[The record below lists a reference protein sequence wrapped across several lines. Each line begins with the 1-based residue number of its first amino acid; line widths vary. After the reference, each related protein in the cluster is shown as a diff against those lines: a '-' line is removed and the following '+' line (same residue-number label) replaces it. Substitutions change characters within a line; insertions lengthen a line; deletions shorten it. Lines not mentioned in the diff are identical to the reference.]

1 MVEQWCHS
9 QENYRKMSI
18 PKRGKER
25 FRFVAFQLHMVF
37 PNEDDQ
43 RWLCFFLRYRWN
55 KAWDQ
60 LEVGVWRHLFFTSH
74 TSTERRELHCPT
86 QRCPTPT
93 SLQPLTPSQ
102 GIFLLPNW
110 ICVLFLS
117 DLSAPPGTASSAPP
131 SDKFASKTCCFGFSA
146 GSLDYWPKATFF
158 NQFSQEYSFDAIS
171 VSCLLFIS

>member
-1 MVEQWCHS
+1 
-9 QENYRKMSI
+9 MSI

-86 QRCPTPT
+86 QRKKEHSQPLSNPLLLHKASSFFLTGSVSSFFQTCLPLQAPLPQLLHLI
-93 SLQPLTPSQ
+93 SLQARPAASVSVQGLLTTDPKPHSSISFLRNIALMPS
-102 GIFLLPNW
+102 
-110 ICVLFLS
+110 LF
-117 DLSAPPGTASSAPP
+117 P
-131 SDKFASKTCCFGFSA
+131 
-146 GSLDYWPKATFF
+146 
-158 NQFSQEYSFDAIS
+158 
-171 VSCLLFIS
+171 VSCLSVSSELWGRIS